1 MVSTIQLLNNWGL
14 VYWSLLDEN
23 EDLLG
28 NKGCG
33 VSVTVSG
40 VSVSMSGYVC
50 ASMWCVCV
58 GVRIGRV
65 GISGGGGQ

>member
-1 MVSTIQLLNNWGL
+1 MQLLNNWGL

-50 ASMWCVCV
+50 VSM
-58 GVRIGRV
+58 
-65 GISGGGGQ
+65 

>member
-1 MVSTIQLLNNWGL
+1 MVIYMHRHAVVSTIQLLNNWGL

-23 EDLLG
+23 EDLLE

-40 VSVSMSGYVC
+40 VSVLMSGYGCV
-50 ASMWCVCV
+50 SM
-58 GVRIGRV
+58 
-65 GISGGGGQ
+65 